1 MRKNAVYDDEI
12 LSLFMTQVALIYE
25 SGMDLRDGL
34 SFLVSDKKFKIDQL
48 KADLKDT
55 GKLSLAMEKD
65 GHFPNEAVLAFKA
78 AEMIGQ
84 EGAVSTHLAHF
95 YQRQNESKAFL
106 KEILFMPMMLMSI
119 LILVMAVLSF
129 VVIPVFQDVYASLGG
144 SLDAWIEILLLISKG
159 VVIVA
164 LVMMGFALIW
174 VIIESIKGIFN
185 HHALDLSEK
194 ILRLFPKQKDKADLA
209 RFSFMTQLVLK
220 AGLNQREAMSLALAQ
235 ISEGPLKTK
244 LDKFA
249 LELKPSQGLYD
260 LLLSAQIY
268 PPLLQNTLNIAHKT
282 GKTDEVLEHISLKT
296 LEDSE
301 NSLMVLLN
309 RFEPILI
316 LTLSGFVT
324 LVLFSLIIPLIG
336 IMSSLS

>member
-1 MRKNAVYDDEI
+1 MRKHGVYDDEI
-12 LSLFMTQVALIYE
+12 LSLFMTQISLIYE

-34 SFLVSDKKFKIDQL
+34 SFLVSDKKFKLDQL

-84 EGAVSTHLAHF
+84 EGAVSIHLAHF

-129 VVIPVFQDVYASLGG
+129 VVIPVFQEVYASLGG
-144 SLDAWIEILLLISKG
+144 SLDAWIETLLLISKG
-159 VVIVA
+159 IVIVS
-164 LVMMGFALIW
+164 LVIMGFALIY
-174 VIIESIKGIFN
+174 VITESIKSFFT
-185 HHALDLSEK
+185 HRSLDLSEK
-194 ILRLFPKQKDKADLA
+194 ILSLFPHRKMKADLA

-220 AGLNQREAMSLALAQ
+220 AGLNQREAMNLALAQ

-244 LDKFA
+244 LENAASK
-249 LELKPSQGLYD
+249 LNPSQGLYD
-260 LLLSAQIY
+260 LLLSASIY
-268 PPLLQNTLNIAHKT
+268 PAILQNTLNIAHKT
-282 GKTDEVLEHISLKT
+282 GKTDEVLEHISKKT

-309 RFEPILI
+309 RFEPIMI
-316 LTLSGFVT
+316 LTLSGFVG

>member
-1 MRKNAVYDDEI
+1 MRKHGVYDDEI
-12 LSLFMTQVALIYE
+12 LSLFMTQLALIYE

-34 SFLVSDKKFKIDQL
+34 SFLINDKKFKIDQL
-48 KADLKDT
+48 KLDLKKS

-65 GHFPNEAVLAFKA
+65 GHFPLEAVLAIKA

-84 EGAVSTHLAHF
+84 EGAVSSHLAHF

-106 KEILFMPMMLMSI
+106 KEIMFMPMMLMSI

-129 VVIPVFQDVYASLGG
+129 VVIPVFQEVYASLGG
-144 SLDAWIEILLLISKG
+144 SLDAWIEILLLISEG
-159 VVIVA
+159 IVIVA
-164 LVMMGFALIW
+164 LVLLSFALIW
-174 VIIESIKGIFN
+174 LIIQSLKSFFTQKS
-185 HHALDLSEK
+185 LDLADK
-194 ILRLFPKQKDKADLA
+194 ILSLFPQRKAKADLA

-220 AGLNQREAMSLALAQ
+220 AGLNQREALNLAISQ

-244 LDKFA
+244 LESLSK
-249 LELKPSQGLYD
+249 ELKPSQGLYD
-260 LLLSAQIY
+260 LLLSASLY

-282 GKTDEVLEHISLKT
+282 GKTDEVLEHLSQKT

-301 NSLMVLLN
+301 NSLMVTLN

-316 LTLSGFVT
+316 LTLSGFVA